1 MPKFSVTPPRLVGL
15 NPPGPLPS
23 YDVPGLRA
31 LLREGNTYGWDCLA
45 LAMALTHDEVMSVV
59 NETPPL
65 ADGTTDRESVTTV
78 LEALVSIDASAEL
91 LRLGEAGAAL
101 AERRAAPAGTE
112 GCCCSAATLSGAP
125 GLAASPSSM
134 DK

>member
-1 MPKFSVTPPRLVGL
+1 MPKFSVTPPRLTGL

-45 LAMALTHDEVMSVV
+45 LAMALTHDEVMHVI

-65 ADGTTDRESVTTV
+65 ADGTTDRESVTVV
-78 LEALVSIDASAEL
+78 LEALASVDTSADL
-91 LRLGEAGAAL
+91 LKPGRPSG
-101 AERRAAPAGTE
+101 PWPTE
-112 GCCCSAATLSGAP
+112 EES
-125 GLAASPSSM
+125 
-134 DK
+134 